1 MKRKIKY
8 ILCPILIL
16 FISSNL
22 NSAGILVNPSFIRV
36 QNVVPGEKVQ
46 LIGIDKCFL
55 KVINRDNKTAK
66 YKISLLTCK
75 EYGKQL
81 SQSYEELPDTAWLAI
96 KTAEV
101 TVEAGKTAE
110 VNGFSIKTPKK
121 IKFYNK
127 KWQSIVKVEKVP
139 SPGEVINLEVIIPLW
154 IETQTRQFNI
164 FEKIFPFII

>member
-1 MKRKIKY
+1 VKKA
-8 ILCPILIL
+8 ILISI
-16 FISSNL
+16 FILTFSNISYSS
-22 NSAGILVNPSFIRV
+22 GILVNPSFIRV
-36 QNVVPGEKVQ
+36 QNVVPGETIQ

-110 VNGFSIKTPKK
+110 VNGFSIKIPKK

-139 SPGEVINLEVIIPLW
+139 NPGEAINLEVIIPLW

-164 FEKIFPFII
+164 FEKIFRFII